1 MIDSNNLNAIPLEHI
16 FYIEGENPCLKAG
29 QGFFKSPFAAHN
41 QTSGTLQIMK
51 NNKWKCWA
59 TGLGGSVIDFIM
71 QKKNLDF
78 LAASNYLLQLGN
90 IQVPQNVILQQ
101 AKLVTEKESEKGYFY
116 LNDVP
121 LFTYFLKDYAKERGI
136 NEYWAKQI
144 FRELHYTKGDR
155 EGQIYKALAIQNVHG
170 GFEFRNKFLKGN
182 TYIKDVT
189 CIASKKENDNS
200 LSIFEG
206 MFDYASACV
215 YYNKLP
221 TNNVMIL
228 HSTSFF
234 SRVLQAIQIYDFERV
249 YWFGDNDETGK
260 LAFSQIEYLAEN
272 MSAKIFP
279 NHKDFNEFLTSK
291 QWIYT

>member
-1 MIDSNNLNAIPLEHI
+1 MIDTKEIKAIPLEQI
-16 FYIEGENPCLKAG
+16 FYLEGENPCRKAG
-29 QGFFKSPFAAHN
+29 QGFYKSPFVRHLQA
-41 QTSGTLQIMK
+41 SGTLQIRK

-59 TGLGGSVIDFIM
+59 TGLEGSVIDFIIE
-71 QKKNLDF
+71 KRNLDF
-78 LAASNYLLQLGN
+78 LGACNYLLQMKD
-90 IQVPQNVILQQ
+90 IKTPQATVLQQ
-101 AKLVTEKESEKGYFY
+101 AKLVSEKESEKGYFY
-116 LNDVP
+116 VNDIP
-121 LFTYFLKDYAKERGI
+121 LFTYFLKGYAMERGI
-136 NEYWAKQI
+136 SEFWAKQI
-144 FRELHYTKGDR
+144 FRELHYAKGDR

-170 GFEFRNKFLKGN
+170 GFEFRNKYLKGN

-189 CIASKKENDNS
+189 CIASKKENDDS

-234 SRVLQAIQIYDFERV
+234 SRVLEAIQTYDFGRV

-279 NHKDFNEFLTSK
+279 NHKDFNEFLTSR
-291 QWIYT
+291 Q